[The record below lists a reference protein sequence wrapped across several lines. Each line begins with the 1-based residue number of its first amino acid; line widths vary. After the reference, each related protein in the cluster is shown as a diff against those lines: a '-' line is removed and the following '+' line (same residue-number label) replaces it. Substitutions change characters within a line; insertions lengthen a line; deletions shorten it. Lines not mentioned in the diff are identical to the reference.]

1 MIMYAITGITGRVGG
16 AVAETLITAGLNVR
30 AVVRDAGKGV
40 DWARRGCSIAL
51 ADVTD
56 PQALK
61 AAFTGVDGVF
71 ILIPANFDPEPDFP
85 GSRAVFAALRSAL
98 EAARPSRVVCLSTV
112 GAQAKQANLLN
123 VLGIMEHEFGT
134 LTQPVAFLR
143 AAWFMENATWDVA
156 PARETGVIHSFLQP
170 LDRRIPMVA
179 TADVGRVA
187 AEMFQQSW
195 TGTRVV
201 ELEGPRRVSPLDIA
215 SVLAAALGRP
225 VQAQAVLRD
234 SWESL
239 FISQGMKNPT
249 PRIRMLD
256 GFNEGWIDFEGG
268 MSGTLKGKIA
278 LETVV
283 KQLVAKS
290 APAN

>member
-1 MIMYAITGITGRVGG
+1 MYAITGITGRVGG
-16 AVAETLITAGLNVR
+16 AVAETLIAAGQKVR
-30 AVVRDAGKGV
+30 AVIRNADKATE
-40 DWARRGCSIAL
+40 WTRRGCSIAL

-56 PQALK
+56 PPALK
-61 AAFTGVDGVF
+61 AAFRGVDGVF
-71 ILIPANFDPEPDFP
+71 VLIPANFDPEPGFP
-85 GSRAVFAALRSAL
+85 GSKAVFAALRSAL
-98 EAARPSRVVCLSTV
+98 EATRSARVVCLSTV
-112 GAQAKQANLLN
+112 GAQAKQPNLLN

-134 LTQPVAFLR
+134 LPLPVAFLR

-156 PARETGVIHSFLQP
+156 PARETGVIQSFLQP

-179 TADVGRVA
+179 TADIGRVA
-187 AEMFQQSW
+187 AEMLQQNW

-201 ELEGPRRVSPLDIA
+201 ELEGPRRVSPSDIA
-215 SVLAAALGRP
+215 SALAAALGRP
-225 VQAQAVLRD
+225 VQAQAVPRD

-239 FISQGMKNPT
+239 FNSQGMKNPT

-268 MSGTLKGKIA
+268 MAGTLKGRIT

-283 KQLVAKS
+283 KQLVANS
-290 APAN
+290 IAT